1 MSVVGRL
8 RCNAMITA
16 VFENWHI
23 GDGNYPPLHRGQLVN
38 LSFEFEPGTLAKASL
53 KMAKEF
59 THVGN
64 AEYRFCGD
72 VLNTYRRELGPEI
85 IIIEADS
92 FRFYILSQDVG
103 RYAPADIVVG
113 TGTLLLDHYIWVEN
127 LKEYTNPPDLFY
139 TLRVKQIRKVQTP
152 EQFIKRYEGGKSLPT
167 RLAPKDYADIHVEE
181 LETMEGQPFDEEFY
195 IIDFDLAE
203 AEKGT
208 VRRTFTG

>member
-1 MSVVGRL
+1 
-8 RCNAMITA
+8 
-16 VFENWHI
+16 
-23 GDGNYPPLHRGQLVN
+23 
-38 LSFEFEPGTLAKASL
+38 
-53 KMAKEF
+53 
-59 THVGN
+59 
-64 AEYRFCGD
+64 
-72 VLNTYRRELGPEI
+72 
-85 IIIEADS
+85 
-92 FRFYILSQDVG
+92 
-103 RYAPADIVVG
+103 
-113 TGTLLLDHYIWVEN
+113 VEN

-167 RLAPKDYADIHVEE
+167 RLPPKDYADIHVEE